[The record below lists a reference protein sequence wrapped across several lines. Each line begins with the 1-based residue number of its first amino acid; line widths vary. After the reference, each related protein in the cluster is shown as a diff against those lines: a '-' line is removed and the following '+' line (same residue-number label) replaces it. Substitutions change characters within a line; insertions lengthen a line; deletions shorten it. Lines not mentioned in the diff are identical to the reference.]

1 MASAAAAIDLAATP
15 KSVDESLWWD
25 SFVLLLNDL
34 ENAPLS
40 LELPLSLVKKLKNN
54 HSWFLDT
61 VSLFKPPNQT
71 SRAAL
76 DSHKVDV
83 GSHRLIIQPQ
93 LKDVALHVSS
103 CLCLDEVQSYILVKQ
118 SVERDNMAADL
129 KNQEFVHWILLQYYI
144 ERQCL
149 LKCTRQILMHA
160 LYIGNVS
167 KDGNAVQEEAL
178 KLFADGLE
186 RKLLSV
192 LQNLLSSKY
201 PEHMEIDL
209 ATLWAEETLIED
221 SLVLDILFLAY
232 YESFCACNGEQ
243 WKNLCLLYK
252 GVLSGSFNFA
262 MLTLSIEA
270 RNSLYHAKVQLLLIL
285 IETLDLESLLQMVHD
300 EVPFRQGHSVFS
312 LKDVQV
318 MDSVISSF
326 NVLETGE
333 ASPLILA
340 WAVFL
345 CLISSLPEKQDN
357 NVLMEIDHAGYVR
370 QAFEAAPLNY
380 FLEILEND
388 ILKDSDGPI
397 SGYRSVL
404 RTFIS
409 AFIAS
414 YEITLQIED
423 DTLKLILDILC
434 KIYHGEESLCV
445 QFWDRDSFIDGPI
458 RCLLCTLEGEFPFRT
473 VELVRFLSALCEG
486 TWPSKCVYNFL
497 EKSVGISTLFEIPGD
512 IENISQII
520 ETYWPLHV
528 PGVEGLL
535 IPSQTHGHILKIIE
549 RNTALVRWECAQS
562 GVLVLLLRLA
572 REFYF
577 SRHEEVLVIL
587 DLLCRLAS
595 FSKAVCFSLLDIG
608 NSSPVQAAR
617 TSGHIEESLRVDVV
631 EIICT
636 LVKNLSPDGSGAKLM
651 ALSITIMA
659 NMLKC
664 SPSHVAVVALKS
676 NILDVALRINS
687 FEENSNVSSGRWCLS
702 GGLARML
709 LIDCEQN
716 EECCQL
722 TISVLDFTMRL
733 LETGAQ
739 DDAVLALVVF
749 CLQYVFVN
757 HEYWK
762 YKLKHFRW
770 KVTIKVLEVMKKC
783 ITSIPHL
790 QKLGHVIRNILLSDS
805 SIHNTLFRI
814 MCITT
819 HTVER
824 LYIIRLYELKEIEG
838 LQLAVCSVLDIV
850 STMLNDL
857 SKDISFSL
865 PVFHQA
871 ILSSVTKPIPVV
883 KAVISLISF
892 FRDQAIQVGAA
903 RVLSMLC
910 TIADNAQPYLFG
922 NICLASDD
930 MQIMDLRYSISD
942 ILCEGTPR
950 NEDLFVAILK
960 LLTSAATF
968 QPAFLVSVIA
978 TKENMEDQLSLS
990 GDLKRQ
996 AKEASFGSLRPS
1008 KASIIDALF
1017 QHVKKT
1023 DVLIESHPY
1032 LLLHV
1037 LKFLKALWQGATQY
1051 VQILELFKTSD
1062 NFWKLLSSSIS
1073 AVATTSTPLEDL
1085 SGVANLSLAYKYECH
1100 SVALDIIAHEMYLQE
1115 KLQQAEVS
1123 AKQSSEPSKERIE
1136 NTVSKEKSGS
1146 ASLTDLMDILST
1158 WCKSPVLGNLIKL
1171 YATSGFHSK
1180 VFLHSKIASSLFIVH
1195 VMGKLTTGNSGSLSL
1210 SLTEKIRNMYKQ
1222 LKEQSAFSEL
1232 LAQYSVRGYSEGKEL
1247 ETLILSD
1254 LYYHLEGELE
1264 GRTMSPGPFKDLSQY
1279 LIESNLL
1286 QINEQMDRG
1295 DFYSASN
1302 CAFLYDLVLLQVDMG
1317 LEFWDHSE
1325 WKASKP
1331 IAERMLSYMQNAN
1344 SMAFLANSK
1353 LSALKALTA
1362 MLCVYEENST
1372 EVKRKHIDRGI
1383 SEQLCESCIN
1393 HICNDLQRT
1402 VKAIDL
1408 SSDVSE
1414 DILNFVSAQTEL
1426 LLHLMRSLFR
1436 KLSPTVNR
1444 QMYVSICKLVSKT
1457 SGTVLRVLSDLRTS
1471 STVVKGAM
1479 KLVLMLLL
1487 TSIKSSYSNSC
1498 VREKLDTGS
1507 IEAFTEVSLVSL
1519 GLLPILCNFI
1529 ETVEYCTLTI
1539 ATIDLMLNSFLTSD
1553 TWLPIIQKHLRLQ
1566 FLVQKLQERDS
1577 FASIPIILK
1586 FLLTLAQVR
1595 GGAEMLQNANVFSSL
1610 KALFAL
1616 LLDGNHIL
1624 NIQGNNGF
1632 ATSLDKDEKPQYI
1645 WGLGLAV
1652 VTAMINSLGDSSSC
1666 DDMMDGLISYF
1677 FCEQFH
1683 LVSYYLN
1690 APDFSSDGHDK
1701 KRARTQ
1707 KTQTSLAALKETEH
1721 TLMLICMLAKHRNWV
1736 KAMKEMDSQLRERCI
1751 HLLAFISKGAQ
1762 RLGEHS
1768 SRTSPLMCPPILKE
1782 EVESNKKPSF
1792 LESRSGW
1799 FGLSLLGCATKTEV
1813 SDAVAIQ
1820 IYKIAFL
1827 LLEFLC
1833 LQVEGAAKRAEEVG
1847 YIDLA
1852 HFPELPMPEILHGL
1866 QDQVVAI
1873 VTELC
1878 EAHKSKP
1885 IQPEIQGVCFL
1896 MLQIMEKAL
1905 YLEFGVSQTCGIRPV
1920 LGRVEDFSRGIK
1932 LLMQAAET
1940 NSFLKTSIK
1949 DLKQIISLMYPGV
1962 VQAEGFL

>member
-388 ILKDSDGPI
+388 ILKDSD
-397 SGYRSVL
+397 
-404 RTFIS
+404 
-409 AFIAS
+409 
-414 YEITLQIED
+414 
-423 DTLKLILDILC
+423 
-434 KIYHGEESLCV
+434 
-445 QFWDRDSFIDGPI
+445 
-458 RCLLCTLEGEFPFRT
+458 
-473 VELVRFLSALCEG
+473 
-486 TWPSKCVYNFL
+486 
-497 EKSVGISTLFEIPGD
+497 
-512 IENISQII
+512 
-520 ETYWPLHV
+520 
-528 PGVEGLL
+528 
-535 IPSQTHGHILKIIE
+535 
-549 RNTALVRWECAQS
+549 
-562 GVLVLLLRLA
+562 
-572 REFYF
+572 
-577 SRHEEVLVIL
+577 
-587 DLLCRLAS
+587 
-595 FSKAVCFSLLDIG
+595 AVCFSLLDIG